1 MSYQALYRAW
11 RPEGF
16 STIVG
21 QEPITTTLV
30 NQIKTGRIGHAYL
43 FCGSRGTGKT
53 TTAKVFARAINCLQP
68 KENGDPCGT
77 CEACRALAMDAN
89 MDVIEIDAASN
100 NGVDEI
106 RELRDKIKY
115 PPSVGRYKVYIV
127 DEVHM
132 LSSGAFNALLKTLEE
147 PPSHAVFILATT
159 EPQKLPATILSRC
172 QRYDFKRISAQG
184 IVGKLQMELAAM
196 GRDAEP
202 EALSDIARA
211 AEGGMRDAESL
222 LDMCLAYSGGTVTA
236 ALVRDVLGA
245 TDRAGL
251 FAFASALSAGDAAE
265 ALRQIDR
272 QMREGRDAQV
282 FAREAA
288 GHMRALMLAQLM
300 PGELAG
306 LLDLAQED
314 AARYTEQA
322 HGVAQEKLARIMEL
336 FTRAEAE
343 LRWASQP
350 RSVLELCA
358 VRACRPER
366 EQSVE
371 ALLERVQALEAK
383 LAGGAF
389 VAAPAQSAP
398 AIPQPTEDDEPPFD
412 MVVPTDPERVLAPAA
427 PSSPTPSPSTATPPE
442 WTAAAA
448 LVKEK
453 DKGLFGPLSKLSRVQ
468 IDGDTARILFQK
480 KDNMYMNLL
489 RAESKLKQLEALISE
504 AFGRPMRA
512 VIAEDAPGGSKPVV
526 ASAPARS
533 NIEQVYDVFG
543 RDVVSVVD
551 EL

>member
-1 MSYQALYRAW
+1 MSYQALSRAW
-11 RPEGF
+11 RPDGF

-21 QEPITTTLV
+21 QEPITTTLK

-53 TTAKVFARAINCLQP
+53 STAKVFARAINCLHPQ
-68 KENGDPCGT
+68 ENSDPCGE
-77 CEACRALAMDAN
+77 CEACRALSMDAN
-89 MDVIEIDAASN
+89 MDIIEIDAASN

-115 PPSVGRYKVYIV
+115 PPSMGKYKVYIV

-132 LSSGAFNALLKTLEE
+132 LSTGAFNALLKTLEE

-172 QRYDFKRISAQG
+172 QRFDFKRIAATV
-184 IVGKLQMELAAM
+184 IVGKLKKELDAL
-196 GRDAEP
+196 GRQAEP
-202 EALSDIARA
+202 EALADIARA
-211 AEGGMRDAESL
+211 SEGGMRDAESL
-222 LDMCLAYSGGTVTA
+222 LDMCLAYTGGTVTA

-251 FAFASALSAGDAAE
+251 FQFAGALIRGDGAE

-272 QMREGRDAQV
+272 QMRDGRDAQV

-288 GHMRALMLAQLM
+288 GHSRALMLAQLM
-300 PGELAG
+300 PDELAS

-314 AARYTEQA
+314 AARYVEQA
-322 HGVAQEKLARIMEL
+322 QGVPQEKLARIMEL

-350 RSVLELCA
+350 RSVIELCA
-358 VRACRPER
+358 VRACHPER
-366 EQSVE
+366 EHSVE
-371 ALLERVQALEAK
+371 ALSERVAALERK
-383 LAGGAF
+383 LADGTF
-389 VAAPAQSAP
+389 VAAPAHANGTVSSQREDSVDPPKDLPATSAKTTVEPAGRDVAP
-398 AIPQPTEDDEPPFD
+398 AG
-412 MVVPTDPERVLAPAA
+412 PADN
-427 PSSPTPSPSTATPPE
+427 PPE
-442 WTAAAA
+442 WERAMA

-453 DKGLFGPLSKLSRVQ
+453 GVGMYMPLSKLHRVEL
-468 IDGDTARILFQK
+468 DGDLVRILFQK
-480 KDNMYMNLL
+480 KDNMFMVLF
-489 RAESKLKQLEALISE
+489 RQDAKVKQLEQLISE

-512 VIAEDAPGGSKPVV
+512 VIAEDAPGGPKPAV

-543 RDVVSVVD
+543 RDNVSMVD